1 MSLRECIR
9 VSLRALG
16 ANKLRALLT
25 MLGIIIGV
33 AAVIALMAMG
43 RGAQA
48 AITQQIQSLGTN
60 VLFVRPGASTQ
71 SGVRQSSGSQQTLTL
86 EDGTALAEQVPAVK
100 AVAPELNGNVQ
111 LVANGQ
117 NWSTRVIGTSAS
129 YPEVRN
135 AKTARGQFF
144 TREQEDNRA
153 SVIVLGQTVV
163 TNLFPGQDPI
173 GQSVRVSM
181 GGRPGVMFRVIGV
194 MESKGGS
201 GFGNQDDQAF
211 VPVTSFA
218 TRLSAT
224 RTAHGQ
230 LSVGTLNVQ
239 VDDQASVRDTM
250 QQVSAL
256 LRQRHKVTQDDFTV
270 QSQED
275 FLQTISQVSGT
286 MTIFLGAIAGISLIV
301 GGIGIMN
308 IMLVSVTERT
318 REIGI
323 RKAIGARRRDIL
335 LQFMVEAMVVS
346 VLGGVIGISVGV
358 GVSRVVGR
366 LPLPGMF
373 GSALVTPDAVV
384 LAFTVSAAIG
394 MFFGIYPAMRA
405 SRLRPIEALR
415 YE

>member
-1 MSLRECIR
+1 MGEAVMSLRECIR

-201 GFGNQDDQAF
+201 GF
-211 VPVTSFA
+211 
-218 TRLSAT
+218 
-224 RTAHGQ
+224 
-230 LSVGTLNVQ
+230 
-239 VDDQASVRDTM
+239 
-250 QQVSAL
+250 
-256 LRQRHKVTQDDFTV
+256 
-270 QSQED
+270 
-275 FLQTISQVSGT
+275 
-286 MTIFLGAIAGISLIV
+286 
-301 GGIGIMN
+301 
-308 IMLVSVTERT
+308 
-318 REIGI
+318 
-323 RKAIGARRRDIL
+323 
-335 LQFMVEAMVVS
+335 
-346 VLGGVIGISVGV
+346 
-358 GVSRVVGR
+358 
-366 LPLPGMF
+366 
-373 GSALVTPDAVV
+373 
-384 LAFTVSAAIG
+384 
-394 MFFGIYPAMRA
+394 
-405 SRLRPIEALR
+405 
-415 YE
+415 

>member
-1 MSLRECIR
+1 
-9 VSLRALG
+9 
-16 ANKLRALLT
+16 
-25 MLGIIIGV
+25 
-33 AAVIALMAMG
+33 
-43 RGAQA
+43 
-48 AITQQIQSLGTN
+48 
-60 VLFVRPGASTQ
+60 
-71 SGVRQSSGSQQTLTL
+71 
-86 EDGTALAEQVPAVK
+86 
-100 AVAPELNGNVQ
+100 
-111 LVANGQ
+111 Q

-286 MTIFLGAIAGISLIV
+286 MTIF
-301 GGIGIMN
+301 
-308 IMLVSVTERT
+308 
-318 REIGI
+318 
-323 RKAIGARRRDIL
+323 
-335 LQFMVEAMVVS
+335 
-346 VLGGVIGISVGV
+346 
-358 GVSRVVGR
+358 
-366 LPLPGMF
+366 
-373 GSALVTPDAVV
+373 
-384 LAFTVSAAIG
+384 
-394 MFFGIYPAMRA
+394 
-405 SRLRPIEALR
+405 
-415 YE
+415 